1 MAERGSGSRHRDH
14 KLSIQL
20 KCSECSVQLPCSE
33 CSVQIPCSEC
43 SVKKNER
50 MKQSRPVFPEC
61 TPALAAHIFFY
72 SAASNQKHFVN
83 RRNFEKSLKTRSK
96 QKIVSNFQ
104 KPKNENLDEW
114 ANGLVQTSQ
123 EKNIEPASYAST
135 TKLAY

>member
-20 KCSECSVQLPCSE
+20 KCSECSVQLPCSECSVQLPCSE

-72 SAASNQKHFVN
+72 SDASNQ
-83 RRNFEKSLKTRSK
+83 
-96 QKIVSNFQ
+96 
-104 KPKNENLDEW
+104 
-114 ANGLVQTSQ
+114 
-123 EKNIEPASYAST
+123 
-135 TKLAY
+135 